1 VKKRAGIQSGTPIFG
16 LQKLVRQTAIVSML
30 LSLGLCLNPITPSY
44 AKEKAASVSSE
55 VAAGKWSGARFRNL
69 PKGASLAMEVTV
81 DGDVTVMLLNEES
94 YRRLPVIDR
103 PLFQGKTGDR
113 MSFSILVP
121 QTGHYYAVI
130 DNRTGDAVRKFTI
143 DIKAAAAGVK
153 TSPPSSGVNA
163 QLGTITDT
171 LRQAFV
177 FDALVIRAAKCGKPN
192 AFSGPNGVIICSE
205 YAHELVDTLGDKR
218 KAADALIFILL
229 HEVGHVL
236 LRQWDYPFY
245 NNEEVVDEFA
255 TVLMVMFLGERRARS
270 QAEYFASR
278 DSAREVRKKL
288 TTDDR
293 HPLSLQRARNIL
305 NWVDDPK
312 LVYNWQPVLVPHMQ
326 TAFLERLKDKS
337 PGWTS
342 RELVERELALRE

>member
-1 VKKRAGIQSGTPIFG
+1 
-16 LQKLVRQTAIVSML
+16 ML
-30 LSLGLCLNPITPSY
+30 LSLGLYLSPITPSY
-44 AKEKAASVSSE
+44 AKEKIASVSHE
-55 VAAGKWSGARFRNL
+55 VAAGKWSGIRFRNL
-69 PKGASLAMEVTV
+69 PKGASLAIEVTV
-81 DGDVTVMLLNEES
+81 DGEVTVLLLSEES
-94 YRRLPVIDR
+94 YRHLPFIDR

-130 DNRTGDAVRKFTI
+130 DNRAGEAVRNFTI
-143 DIKAAAAGVK
+143 DIKAAAASAK
-153 TSPPSSGVNA
+153 TSLQPSVVDA

-192 AFSGPNGVIICSE
+192 AFSGSNGVIICSE
-205 YAHELVDTLGDKR
+205 YAGELLDTLGDKR
-218 KAADALIFILL
+218 KAVDALMFILL

-245 NNEEVVDEFA
+245 NNEEVADEFA
-255 TVLMVMFLGERRARS
+255 TVLMVMFMGERRVRS

-278 DSAREVRKKL
+278 TSAKEVRQKL
-288 TTDDR
+288 MTDDR

-312 LVYNWQPVLVPHMQ
+312 LVYNWQPVLVPRMQ
-326 TAFLERLKDKS
+326 TTFLERLKEQS
-337 PGWTS
+337 PSWTS
-342 RELVERELALRE
+342 RALVERELLLRK